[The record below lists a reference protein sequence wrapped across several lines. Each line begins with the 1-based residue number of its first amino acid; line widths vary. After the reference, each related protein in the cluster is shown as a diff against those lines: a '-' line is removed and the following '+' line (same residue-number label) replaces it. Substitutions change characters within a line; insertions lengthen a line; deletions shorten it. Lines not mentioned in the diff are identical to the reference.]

1 LGELLK
7 SRLLIIEQPRIIIM
21 SILKNRHFRFLLI
34 ISLAILIAVPM
45 FCSQPT
51 SAQNTEYIEKYFA
64 WEYDG
69 LHWTWNISIPK
80 DLYEEYKEVSVSR
93 RTREGP
99 AGYGF
104 LTTTQDQ
111 YVRMLSNKL
120 NESATQMG
128 YGSFDKVSFVL
139 AFVQS
144 LPYTS
149 DNVTQGYNEYPRF
162 PIETLVDD
170 GGDCEDTSVLFA
182 TLTLIMGFGT
192 VYFNPPNHYA
202 VGILGSGLR
211 GTYWEHPQGSNKTYY
226 YCETTGNNFKIG
238 QLPLEFTGTSA
249 YIYDID
255 ETRQF
260 APTII
265 VEPPDPSPT
274 QAPVTSSGP
283 TQRPTPTHTSTTD
296 LTDPSVQPV
305 MPLSF
310 NLISENPTLFV
321 LIAFAIGASVGLTV
335 WSARRPKHNVKSSSP
350 MTPSQGSTDNS
361 ETQKEEPKSCVNCG
375 ASNKDYA
382 SYCEKCGNQIA

>member
-1 LGELLK
+1 MNCLRNRSLRFSIIIILA
-7 SRLLIIEQPRIIIM
+7 LIIVSPV
-21 SILKNRHFRFLLI
+21 F
-34 ISLAILIAVPM
+34 
-45 FCSQPT
+45 FCQPT
-51 SAQNTEYIEKYFA
+51 AAQTTEYIEKNFE
-64 WEYDG
+64 WDYDG
-69 LHWTWNISIPK
+69 QHWTWTLNIPTA
-80 DLYEEYKEVSVSR
+80 LYDEYKDVSVSR
-93 RTREGP
+93 RTRDGP

-104 LTTTQDQ
+104 LTTTEDQ

-192 VYFNPPNHYA
+192 VYINPPNHYA
-202 VGILGSGLR
+202 VGILGNGLR
-211 GTYWEHPQGSNKTYY
+211 GTYWEHPESSNKTYY

-238 QLPLEFTGTSA
+238 QLPTEFTGTTA
-249 YIYDID
+249 FIYDID
-255 ETRQF
+255 ESRQF
-260 APTII
+260 TPTI
-265 VEPPDPSPT
+265 VVQPPQSSPT

-283 TQRPTPTHTSTTD
+283 TQRPNPTGTGDPD
-296 LTDPSVQPV
+296 LADPSVQPV

-310 NLISENPTLFV
+310 NLISENPALFAV
-321 LIAFAIGASVGLTV
+321 IIFAIVASIGLTV
-335 WSARRPKHNVKSSSP
+335 WSARRPKYSAVP
-350 MTPSQGSTDNS
+350 TPSPPSPPASTNVL
-361 ETQKEEPKSCVNCG
+361 ENMEKEAKLCAHCG
-375 ASNKDYA
+375 VGNKDYA
-382 SYCEKCGNQIA
+382 GFCENCGKQIS